1 MTEQTLM
8 TQSELSS
15 RWKLSQR
22 TLERWRILGSGP
34 VYVKLGGS
42 VRYMLEEVIDYE
54 ASRARHCTS
63 EYMVLVVLKG
73 KSG

>member
-1 MTEQTLM
+1 MTEQILM
-8 TQSELSS
+8 TQFELSS

-42 VRYMLEEVIDYE
+42 VRYMLEEVIGYE
-54 ASRARHCTS
+54 TSRARHCAS
-63 EYMVLVVLKG
+63 E
-73 KSG
+73 

>member
-1 MTEQTLM
+1 MPEQILM

-34 VYVKLGGS
+34 MYVKLGGS

-54 ASRARHCTS
+54 TSRTRHCTS
-63 EYMVLVVLKG
+63 G
-73 KSG
+73 